1 MPLKVFDS
9 GTYNTFMSE
18 EGAPAA
24 REQNRQAS
32 NQEEH
37 NRDVSKLCFEYF
49 KHFTTLTTASALVEV
64 ALYQHL
70 GVDPIVLIVGLLM
83 LGVTLGF
90 SLAGMYFVPARM
102 SVQRTVLQEDSL
114 SFTRVLMS
122 VTGFFFAV
130 ALWAFI
136 AGAVG
141 IGAAWAAVIGSAIA
155 FGATGVFLRTVLHQ
169 R

>member
-1 MPLKVFDS
+1 M
-9 GTYNTFMSE
+9 GE

-24 REQNRQAS
+24 NRQS
-32 NQEEH
+32 RQSPNQEEH

-49 KHFTTLTTASALVEV
+49 KHFTTLTTATAVVEV
-64 ALYQHL
+64 TLYEYL
-70 GVDPIVLIVGLLM
+70 GVDTIVLIVGLLM

-155 FGATGVFLRTVLHQ
+155 FGATGLLLRTVLHQ
-169 R
+169 S